1 MNYRHVYM
9 CIIAHAKSEEKLGLR
24 KKGNGEYYERHHILP
39 KSLFPLWTKE
49 KRNLVLLTF
58 REHFFCHQ
66 LLTKIFR
73 GPSMYAAL
81 AYMFAH
87 KKCNSRQYE
96 ICRKA
101 YYDFNKSRS
110 RESILA
116 ATEKMRKTIKSRLE
130 NDENFKQKYIEDKRR
145 AGLSGNTVEA
155 KIKRSQTRSGKSY
168 TESCRKGFETLKNL
182 GKYESWCEKVGLS
195 CKDKKWFNNGIKE
208 IRSSVK
214 PEGFDEGRV
223 FRCRPNSQ
231 VGEKNNN
238 AIKIVNIDNGWIFGT
253 MKHFCSTYNLKIS
266 VLRNYIK
273 FYNIKR
279 DKVIEI
285 SLERLKE
292 FQISTEAKCCGRHKT
307 KLEVIGE
314 DVKQD

>member
-49 KRNLVLLTF
+49 KRNSVLLTF

-81 AYMFAH
+81 AYMSAH

-130 NDENFKQKYIEDKRR
+130 NDESFKQKYIEDKRR
-145 AGLSGNTVEA
+145 AGQSSNTIES
-155 KIKRSQTRSGKSY
+155 KIKRSQTRSMRSY
-168 TESCRKGFETLKNL
+168 TESCRKGLETLKSS
-182 GKYESWCEKVGLS
+182 GKYESWRDKIS
-195 CKDKKWFNNGIKE
+195 QSSKDKKWFNNGIKE
-208 IRSSVK
+208 IKSSVK
-214 PEGFDEGRV
+214 PEGF
-223 FRCRPNSQ
+223 
-231 VGEKNNN
+231 
-238 AIKIVNIDNGWIFGT
+238 
-253 MKHFCSTYNLKIS
+253 
-266 VLRNYIK
+266 
-273 FYNIKR
+273 
-279 DKVIEI
+279 
-285 SLERLKE
+285 
-292 FQISTEAKCCGRHKT
+292 
-307 KLEVIGE
+307 
-314 DVKQD
+314 

>member
-9 CIIAHAKSEEKLGLR
+9 CIIAHAKSEEKSGLR
-24 KKGNGEYYERHHILP
+24 KKRNGEYYERHHILP
-39 KSLFPLWTKE
+39 KSLYPLWAKD

-66 LLTKIFR
+66 LLTKIYR
-73 GPSMYAAL
+73 CPSMYAAL
-81 AYMFAH
+81 AYMSAH

-101 YYDFNKSRS
+101 FQDFNKSRS

-116 ATEKMRKTIKSRLE
+116 AVEKTHKTIKSRLE
-130 NDENFKQKYIEDKRR
+130 NDENFKQNYIEAKRR
-145 AGLSGNTVEA
+145 AGVAGNTVEA
-155 KIKRSQTRSGKSY
+155 KIKRSQTRSKKSY
-168 TESCRKGFETLKNL
+168 TESCRKGFEKLKSSD
-182 GKYESWCEKVGLS
+182 KYENWLDKVSQSG
-195 CKDKKWFNNGIKE
+195 KNKKWFNNGKEE
-208 IRSSVK
+208 IRSYVK
-214 PEGFDEGRV
+214 PEGFNEGRI
-223 FRCRPNSQ
+223 FISRPNSQ

-253 MKHFCSTYNLKIS
+253 MKHFCSTYDLKIS
-266 VLRNYIK
+266 VLRNFIK

-279 DKVIEI
+279 DKVIEV
-285 SLERLKE
+285 SLKKLKE
-292 FQISTEAKCCGRHKT
+292 FQNNIEAKCCGRHKT
-307 KLEVIGE
+307 KSEVVGE

>member
-81 AYMFAH
+81 AYMSAH

-116 ATEKMRKTIKSRLE
+116 ATEK
-130 NDENFKQKYIEDKRR
+130 
-145 AGLSGNTVEA
+145 
-155 KIKRSQTRSGKSY
+155 
-168 TESCRKGFETLKNL
+168 
-182 GKYESWCEKVGLS
+182 
-195 CKDKKWFNNGIKE
+195 
-208 IRSSVK
+208 
-214 PEGFDEGRV
+214 
-223 FRCRPNSQ
+223 
-231 VGEKNNN
+231 N
-238 AIKIVNIDNGWIFGT
+238 A
-253 MKHFCSTYNLKIS
+253 
-266 VLRNYIK
+266 
-273 FYNIKR
+273 
-279 DKVIEI
+279 
-285 SLERLKE
+285 
-292 FQISTEAKCCGRHKT
+292 
-307 KLEVIGE
+307 
-314 DVKQD
+314 